1 MLIAMRYFLVFI
13 LYSFLGW
20 SCEVVYCSI
29 PAKKLIN
36 RGFLAGPV
44 CPIYGVGALLVVHL
58 LTPVAEN
65 PVAIF
70 VCGAVLT
77 SALEYATSFLLEKL
91 FHTKLWDYSQRKW
104 NIHGRVCLLNSSLFG
119 LMSLLVMDFIHPL
132 MLRIVGA
139 LSDIWLIIAS
149 SILFVLFL
157 ADTMTTVRTMLLMNK
172 KLEKIHETLDEMR
185 EKLGDLGW
193 EQNLLARERIDEWLS
208 QKQALS
214 DEIRKRL
221 EGYRDKIR
229 QTALSKRLGQRRILK
244 AFPTMKSPL
253 HSEALQNLRD
263 ALMNLKDKKKK

>member
-1 MLIAMRYFLVFI
+1 
-13 LYSFLGW
+13 
-20 SCEVVYCSI
+20 
-29 PAKKLIN
+29 
-36 RGFLAGPV
+36 
-44 CPIYGVGALLVVHL
+44 
-58 LTPVAEN
+58 
-65 PVAIF
+65 
-70 VCGAVLT
+70 
-77 SALEYATSFLLEKL
+77 
-91 FHTKLWDYSQRKW
+91 
-104 NIHGRVCLLNSSLFG
+104 
-119 LMSLLVMDFIHPL
+119 MDFIHPL

-149 SILFVLFL
+149 SILFVIFL
-157 ADTMTTVRTMLLMNK
+157 ADTITTVRTMLLMNK

-185 EKLGDLGW
+185 EKLSDLGW

-253 HSEALQNLRD
+253 HPEALQNLRD